1 MIWFE
6 FIKDKALLNFYLW
19 RVWNIWITASV
30 VTHLSSNC
38 NRLSL
43 ENRTTVDRIDT
54 FYPLT
59 SHGGLYPKFDCMSH
73 LFILRIVE
81 GRLLLEWESLEYTIL
96 SIGMDWTGLVVPLL
110 LILLLHGMSFLI
122 TQFLS
127 SLIPSFIA
135 LSLSP
140 APLIE
145 TLHDWK
151 ALVRS
156 VVCCHCDKFVERN
169 WVGESLHVSNPT
181 TKEW

>member
-1 MIWFE
+1 MHTTYNSKLKNSKNHDSIVRNMIWFE

-127 SLIPSFIA
+127 SPLIPSFIA
-135 LSLSP
+135 LSLTCPFNWNTPWLKSSSWICGLL
-140 APLIE
+140 PL
-145 TLHDWK
+145 
-151 ALVRS
+151 R
-156 VVCCHCDKFVERN
+156 
-169 WVGESLHVSNPT
+169 
-181 TKEW
+181 